1 MASAKTSIART
12 DVLGRWRLNGGLLI
26 IGYEMYR
33 NLTQHKF
40 IKSKKQKEMIDKA
53 LVEPGKTTMHDTNT
67 LTGLFNVVADKLP
80 AAT

>member
-1 MASAKTSIART
+1 MASSKTSIART

-53 LVEPGKTTMHDTNT
+53 LVDPGKTTIHGRNI
-67 LTGLFNVVADKLP
+67 FVQIFYVVMDKC
-80 AAT
+80 

>member
-26 IGYEMYR
+26 VGYEMYR

-53 LVEPGKTTMHDTNT
+53 LVEPGKTTIHDTNT
-67 LTGLFNVVADKLP
+67 LTRLFNVVADKC
-80 AAT
+80 